1 MAEAEDR
8 DLPASQ
14 RRLDKAR
21 QASPAPM
28 SREVGTL
35 LVLGAMVMLF
45 SVAGPDF
52 ARRLIAGVMPLLAQ
66 PHAISPVAGLRDAYG
81 VVLMIVLPVGA
92 ALLAVGAASVLLQ
105 TGLQI
110 HLGALAP
117 DFSRISPLRGL
128 GRLFGVTTLVEAG
141 KSVLKLSAV
150 GASGWFAAR
159 GSLPLLASAGAH
171 PAGQMMAE
179 IMQLLGMILL
189 PMLAAQGAITAFDI
203 ARTRLKHA
211 RDLRMSRE
219 EVREESREVEGD
231 PKIKARIRQ
240 LRQQR
245 ARRRMTT
252 AMRTATVVI
261 TNPTHY
267 AVALAYD
274 RARGGAPRLVA
285 KGMDDMAARI
295 RAIAKDNSVPLMANP
310 ALARALYPVDV
321 DSEIP
326 TEHFQAVAE
335 IIAYVWRLKGTRR

>member
-21 QASPAPM
+21 EASPAPM

-35 LVLGAMVMLF
+35 LVLGAMVMLI

-66 PHAISPVAGLRDAYG
+66 PHAIGAIAGLRDAYG

-128 GRLFGVTTLVEAG
+128 GRLFGVSTLVEAG

-159 GSLPLLASAGAH
+159 GSLPLLASAGAR
-171 PAGQMMAE
+171 PVGQMMAE

-189 PMLAAQGAITAFDI
+189 PMLAAQGAITAFDV

-245 ARRRMTT
+245 ARRRLTT

-310 ALARALYPVDV
+310 PLARALYPVDV

-326 TEHFQAVAE
+326 AEHFQAVAE